1 MGWLV
6 QDGLTPVAGCWLA
19 TSRGNGDNWP
29 VCLLSSSKAS
39 TGLFT
44 WSPQGYKRASRSLGS
59 QPSQGHIHHILLAKA
74 SHKVSPGSIG
84 REVDSTSW
92 QEELQ
97 SCVKG
102 VDTRKSK
109 GLLVVVTSYYRI
121 FLRCREQGCP
131 ILGYQHQQGPR
142 PHSLLP
148 STNLLGGRA
157 CRDSIASH
165 NSLSLGQVGLCF
177 PS

>member
-6 QDGLTPVAGCWLA
+6 QDGLTPVAGYGLA
-19 TSRGNGDNWP
+19 TGRGNGDNWP

-39 TGLFT
+39 TGLFA

-59 QPSQGHIHHILLAKA
+59 QPSQGHIRHILLATA

-84 REVDSTSW
+84 REVDSW
-92 QEELQ
+92 QGELQ
-97 SCVKG
+97 SCAKG

-109 GLLVVVTSYYRI
+109 GLLVVVTSYYRT
-121 FLRCREQGCP
+121 FLRGRERGCP
-131 ILGYQHQQGPR
+131 ILGYQHQQGAR
-142 PHSLLP
+142 PHSLQP

-165 NSLSLGQVGLCF
+165 SSFSLGQVGLCF